1 MEDSTTPKH
10 TFFFFSSSEKG
21 SFAIVYGQ
29 IGLKKQITHAATE
42 TCACTATAQ
51 GATPV
56 QK

>member
-10 TFFFFSSSEKG
+10 TFFFSAAPKKG